1 MEVTAEQPGTPMSG
15 TYTANVQE
23 DRVCDVTA
31 VLAAVEDPNTIIF
44 DVRSA
49 EEFEG
54 TDVRAAKGGHIP
66 GAVHLEWK
74 EVLQD
79 GEIPYFRSYEE
90 IRDIYASLGITPDK
104 NVIPH
109 CHTNVRG
116 SHAYFALRLMGYDS
130 VRPYE
135 GSWAEFGNLP

>member
-1 MEVTAEQPGTPMSG
+1 MSG